1 MAYKPGDDIVST
13 SIVFKIASFI
23 VFYILLYPLAW
34 IVCKVWYRFKIHGQ
48 QNLKGISKA
57 VSVSNHT
64 MFFDP
69 VIIATVFFPKRV
81 HQTLLEA
88 TVTAPFL
95 GTLTRLL
102 GGVPIPRR
110 DTGFAALKKGGE
122 VIFKNGGYFHFY
134 PEGECYLYNNVPK
147 KFHPGAFVISVLLDV
162 PVVPIVS
169 VFHEKGKRP
178 SVDIFVMEP
187 VYPNDFGVLQK
198 DNSINKDALNTYIDA
213 VYSKILKK
221 IQDEKG
227 TGTYYRGAM
236 ERIPG
241 INKE

>member
-1 MAYKPGDDIVST
+1 MAYKPGDDIVSD
-13 SIVFKIASFI
+13 SFVFKMASFN
-23 VFYILLYPLAW
+23 VFYILLYPIAW
-34 IVCKVWYRFKIHGQ
+34 LVCKLWYRFRIFGHE
-48 QNLKGISKA
+48 NLNGISGA
-57 VSVSNHT
+57 VSISNHT

-81 HQTLLEA
+81 YQTLLEA
-88 TVTAPFL
+88 TVTTPFL

-110 DTGFAALKKGGE
+110 DSGFVALQKAGEMILKK
-122 VIFKNGGYFHFY
+122 GGYFHFY